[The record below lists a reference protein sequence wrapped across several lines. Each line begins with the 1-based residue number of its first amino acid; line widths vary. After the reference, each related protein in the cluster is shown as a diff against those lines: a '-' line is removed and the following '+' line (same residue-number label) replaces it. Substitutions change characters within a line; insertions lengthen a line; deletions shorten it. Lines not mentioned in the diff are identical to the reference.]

1 MVTMQ
6 ISVSETTAELLAQTV
21 RERQFTDPSEYIE
34 QLIEADHADD
44 LDIDPEHEKW
54 MMEQVRESLND
65 DPADAIEVTPEYW
78 EAKRQKL
85 EAMIADGAKR

>member
-21 RERQFTDPSEYIE
+21 RDRQFADPSEYIE
-34 QLIEADHADD
+34 ELIEADHAEN
-44 LDIDPEHEKW
+44 LDIDPEHKKW
-54 MMEQVRESLND
+54 LMEQVRESLND
-65 DPADAIEVTPEYW
+65 DPADAIEVTLEYW

-85 EAMIADGAKR
+85 EAIIADRAKS